1 MRNIIKKNKL
11 KKYWNIFRQ
20 IIKLRKNA
28 SVLKSLYYSIKFRG
42 RIFIGKK
49 SNLKMDKTAKI
60 IIKNNAFLGIG
71 LYYNFPA
78 PTIIHIGHNAQIIV
92 NGNSQIMKGC
102 FIEIMPG
109 AIFEIG
115 ARSSINEQSRIKVS
129 KRLYL
134 GNDSIISFKAYII
147 DSDIHKISKKGNL
160 NKITKDDVTKEII
173 IEDNVWIGTNVIIL
187 KGVKIGRGSVI
198 GAGSVVTKHVPEHV
212 LAAGNPCKVLKENI
226 EWER

>member
-1 MRNIIKKNKL
+1 MHRYIKKNKL

-20 IIKLRKNA
+20 IINLRKNA

-49 SNLKMDKTAKI
+49 SSLKMDKTAKI

-71 LYYNFPA
+71 LYYKFPA
-78 PTIIHIGHNAQIIV
+78 HTIIHMGHNAQIIV

-115 ARSSINEQSRIKVS
+115 AGSSINEQSRIKVS
-129 KRLYL
+129 RRLYV
-134 GNDSIISFKAYII
+134 GNDCAISFKVHII
-147 DSDIHKISKKGNL
+147 DSDIHKISKTDNI
-160 NKITKDDVTKEII
+160 NKVTNEDVTKEII
-173 IEDNVWIGTNVIIL
+173 IEDHVWIGTNVIIL
-187 KGVKIGRGSVI
+187 KGVRICKGSVI
-198 GAGSVVTKHVPEHV
+198 GAGSVVTKDIPEHV
-212 LAAGNPCKVLKENI
+212 LAAGNPCKVIKENI
-226 EWER
+226 KWKR